1 MKNILI
7 IILLIFFQNNITAQ
21 IVFEFNKL
29 TITSNGRMEVLDMKG
44 TLNINSDT
52 TEIIVNIASLNI
64 HEKIVELYSRFE
76 DSDYNILVYKLES
89 EDIAIFHIQNKEIF
103 SIVLQT
109 DIENQLEFEK

>member
-7 IILLIFFQNNITAQ
+7 IILFIFFQNNITAQ